1 MVLGIALDR
10 SAEAI
15 RAYVDEAGATFPIL
29 IDPEH
34 EVARLFGILNIPT
47 VVWIDEAGVIVRPPR
62 IEYGTN
68 LWKDLT
74 GADCEPHLAAVRAW
88 ARTGEVEMSADAVR
102 EGQVPP
108 TWEEQLAR
116 AEFALGWHL
125 HSSGDESA
133 AEPHFARA
141 EELAPHDWTI
151 RRGSMPIRG
160 QDPMGPGFLQIYDEF
175 QAAGRPSYETFAAER
190 RKTETRSGS

>member
-1 MVLGIALDR
+1 
-10 SAEAI
+10 
-15 RAYVDEAGATFPIL
+15 
-29 IDPEH
+29 
-34 EVARLFGILNIPT
+34 
-47 VVWIDEAGVIVRPPR
+47 
-62 IEYGTN
+62 
-68 LWKDLT
+68 
-74 GADCEPHLAAVRAW
+74 
-88 ARTGEVEMSADAVR
+88 MSADAVR

>member
-1 MVLGIALDR
+1 MLGIVLDQ

-15 RAYVDEAGATFPIL
+15 RGYVEKSGATFPIL

-34 EVARLFGILNIPT
+34 QVAHLYGIINIPT
-47 VVWIDEAGVIVRPPR
+47 VVWIDEGGKVVRPPR

-68 LWKDLT
+68 LWAELT
-74 GADCEPHLAAVRAW
+74 GADCEPHFEALRAW
-88 ARTGEVEMSADAVR
+88 VNRGEVGMTADEACQ
-102 EGQVPP
+102 GQVPP
-108 TWEEQLAR
+108 TYDEQLAR
-116 AEFALGWHL
+116 AEFALAWHL
-125 HSSGDESA
+125 HADGRTAA

-160 QDPMGPGFLQIYDEF
+160 EDPMGEGFMALYEEF
-175 QAAGRPSYETFAAER
+175 QAAGRPSYETFASAR
-190 RKTETRSGS
+190 RKG